1 MVNFSIN
8 VKIIKNYMA
17 NHNLSEEDF
26 AKKCNICLD
35 IIKKILNNQTV
46 LLIYF
51 VKISR
56 MTGISYENLFIY

>member
-1 MVNFSIN
+1 MANFSIN
-8 VKIIKNYMA
+8 VKIIKDYIT

-26 AKKCNICLD
+26 AKKCNISLD
-35 IIKKILNNQTV
+35 IIKKILKNQSV
-46 LLIYF
+46 SLFYF

>member
-1 MVNFSIN
+1 MANFSIN
-8 VKIIKNYMA
+8 VKIIKDYMT

-26 AKKCNICLD
+26 AKKCNISLD
-35 IIKKILNNQTV
+35 IIKKILKNQSV
-46 LLIYF
+46 SLFYF

>member
-8 VKIIKNYMA
+8 VKIIKDYMT
-17 NHNLSEEDF
+17 NHNLREEDF
-26 AKKCNICLD
+26 AKKCNISLD
-35 IIKKILNNQTV
+35 IIKKILKNQSV
-46 LLIYF
+46 SLFYF

>member
-1 MVNFSIN
+1 MANFSIN
-8 VKIIKNYMA
+8 VEIIKDYMT

-26 AKKCNICLD
+26 AKKCNISLD

-46 LLIYF
+46 SLIYF

-56 MTGISYENLFIY
+56 ITGIRYENLFIY